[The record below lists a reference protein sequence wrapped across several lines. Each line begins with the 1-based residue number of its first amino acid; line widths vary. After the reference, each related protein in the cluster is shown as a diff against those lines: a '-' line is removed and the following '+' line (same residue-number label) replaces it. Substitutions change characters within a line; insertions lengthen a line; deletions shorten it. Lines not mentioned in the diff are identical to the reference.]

1 MKGEG
6 QNIGPD
12 LTQVGTRFSPEDMLR
27 SIINP
32 NEVISDQY
40 NSMVFS
46 LKDGN
51 SVVGRLISEGGD
63 TYKIS
68 QNPYA
73 PDVIRSIPKTDVTS
87 TKLSTVSL
95 MPPNTINRLNDEE
108 VKDLLAYL
116 ISGGNPDHEIYT
128 KEIGQLVE

>member
-1 MKGEG
+1 
-6 QNIGPD
+6 
-12 LTQVGTRFSPEDMLR
+12 MLR

-40 NSMVFS
+40 NSTVFS

-51 SVVGRLISEGGD
+51 SVVGRLINEDSD
-63 TYKIS
+63 AYKIS

-73 PDVIRSIPKTDVTS
+73 PEVIREIPKNQVS
-87 TKLSTVSL
+87 NTKMSTVSL
-95 MPPNTINRLNDEE
+95 MPQGTINRLGPDE

-116 ISGGNPDHEIYT
+116 ISGGDAENAVYLGANE
-128 KEIGQLVE
+128 QAAR